1 MISTAAAAILGVTVL
16 ASGFV
21 SPAMADALKQ
31 IPVLGQIYSLW
42 GENNGDP
49 GVQQAEDFIT
59 NVNQS
64 VTQGN
69 VTMNIPTLLF
79 DGTRILMNITTP
91 GNRLASEPN
100 SPPSDAN
107 KGAVDKLSSL

>member
-1 MISTAAAAILGVTVL
+1 
-16 ASGFV
+16 
-21 SPAMADALKQ
+21 MAVAFKQ

-42 GENNGDP
+42 GEKNGDP
-49 GVQQAEDFIT
+49 GVQQAKDFIT

-64 VTQGN
+64 VTHGN

-79 DGTRILMNITTP
+79 DRTRILMNITTP

-100 SPPSDAN
+100 SLHSDAN
-107 KGAVDKLSSL
+107 KGAIDKSSWGFRTVGRQRYGQEVHL